1 MSHLQNLEDSSRIQM
16 ILFRLELKHQQFDQ
30 TKTFNSEKAML
41 KKDVVYGRKCG
52 RLFVT
57 SGKTVNTNTA
67 QTLWMHETKSMQM
80 LL

>member
-1 MSHLQNLEDSSRIQM
+1 M

-52 RLFVT
+52 RLLPQ
-57 SGKTVNTNTA
+57 A
-67 QTLWMHETKSMQM
+67 RQ
-80 LL
+80 

>member
-1 MSHLQNLEDSSRIQM
+1 M

-52 RLFVT
+52 GLFVT
-57 SGKTVNTNTA
+57 SGKTMNTNTA
-67 QTLWMHETKSMQM
+67 QTLFGCMKRSPCKCFCNSFES
-80 LL
+80 LR